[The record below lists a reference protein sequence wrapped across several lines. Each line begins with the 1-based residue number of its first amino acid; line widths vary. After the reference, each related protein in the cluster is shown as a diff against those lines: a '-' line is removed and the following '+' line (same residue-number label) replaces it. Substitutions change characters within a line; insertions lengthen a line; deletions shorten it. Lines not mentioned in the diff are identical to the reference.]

1 MEDTD
6 DSWIAKLIPLSGR
19 KVSDLLALR
28 LSMDVWQRTSEFLL
42 VSASQRVL
50 VEIERQQIAQ
60 VIRIQ
65 ITQEYERAARSK
77 LNNDPSD

>member
-1 MEDTD
+1 MEDPD

-19 KVSDLLALR
+19 KVSDLLGLR

>member
-1 MEDTD
+1 MEDPD
-6 DSWIAKLIPLSGR
+6 VSWIAKLIPLRGR
-19 KVSDLLALR
+19 KVSDLLGLR